1 MLKIGDKVKIEP
13 SRLDFYKRHTY
24 SFVNLNEAGVV
35 SQVMEQ
41 TAVVMYGCLGYNID
55 KNDLYVVK

>member
-1 MLKIGDKVKIEP
+1 MLKIGDKVKIVANK
-13 SRLDFYKRHTY
+13 LDYYKKHTY

-35 SQVMEQ
+35 SQVMEEI
-41 TAVVMYGCLGYNID
+41 AVVMYDSLGYNIN